1 MRKTSLVFALLFASP
16 LFAGTVYWYNGDSD
30 GFATKINEVGG
41 SSGTGLIYDDFVV
54 GSGGVNI
61 TGVFS
66 NDLVL
71 NIPSSGADT
80 NAPGVVTQAS
90 WEIRSGVSA
99 GNAGTLLD
107 SGTASATQTATGLT
121 FNSGAYAVYDIQI
134 TGLNVNLGPG
144 TYWLAVAP
152 DFGASTSYNS
162 YIATTYG
169 FNGVGTP
176 KAQDGNSFWNDPGF
190 GDDFVAAV
198 TATGAD
204 SADGTNNVDFS
215 MGVDGTVATIP
226 EPGTAGLG
234 AGALFLLGLAAA
246 ARRFRN

>member
-1 MRKTSLVFALLFASP
+1 MRKTSLVVVLLFASP

-41 SSGTGLIYDDFVV
+41 SSGNGLIYDDFIV
-54 GSGGVNI
+54 GPGGVNI

-71 NIPSSGADT
+71 NIPASGADS

-99 GNAGTLLD
+99 GSGGTLLD
-107 SGTASATQTATGLT
+107 SGTDATTQTATGL
-121 FNSGAYAVYDIQI
+121 NSGGFAVYDIQI

-152 DFGASTSYNS
+152 DFGTSTSYNS
-162 YIATTYG
+162 YIVTTYG

-198 TATGAD
+198 TATGQD
-204 SADGTNNVDFS
+204 SADGNNVDFS
-215 MGVDGTVATIP
+215 MGVDGVATTIP
-226 EPGTAGLG
+226 EPGTAALG
-234 AGALFLLGLAAA
+234 AGALLLFGLAAA
-246 ARRFRN
+246 ARRFQN

>member
-1 MRKTSLVFALLFASP
+1 MRKTSLAFALLFASP
-16 LFAGTVYWYNGDSD
+16 VFAGTVYWYNGDSD
-30 GFATKINEVGG
+30 GFANKINEVGG

-54 GSGGVNI
+54 GAGGGNI

-71 NIPSSGADT
+71 NIPASGADT

-99 GNAGTLLD
+99 GSAGTLLD
-107 SGTASATQTATGLT
+107 SGTGSATQTSTGL
-121 FNSGAYAVYDIQI
+121 NSGGFAVYDIQI

-152 DFGASTSYNS
+152 DFGTSTSYNS
-162 YIATTYG
+162 YIVTTYG

-190 GDDFVAAV
+190 GDDFVTAV
-198 TATGAD
+198 SATGPDA
-204 SADGTNNVDFS
+204 ADGNNVDFS
-215 MGVDGTVATIP
+215 MGVDGVATTTP
-226 EPGTAGLG
+226 EPGTAALG
-234 AGALFLLGLAAA
+234 AGALLLLGLVAA
-246 ARRFRN
+246 ARRFQH